1 MNTLWIEEREEFD
14 KCCES
19 SLFRALAVATVKGL
33 RGGPRD
39 YVSGPVTRCLS
50 AQTPYQGCL

>member
-19 SLFRALAVATVKGL
+19 SLFRALAIAAVG
-33 RGGPRD
+33 GGPRD
-39 YVSGPVTRCLS
+39 YVSGPVDCCLS